1 MIEFNSLRC
10 NVATLLLV
18 VIYICFVGLGIPDS
32 LFGPAWPVM
41 SGEFG
46 LPVSVAGLM
55 TPYFC
60 IFTVISSLFS
70 DKLINRFG
78 TGKVTAVST
87 MLTAVGLFGYSFAPS
102 LWWIMIFAIP
112 LGIGAGAVD
121 AGLNNYVALHYTAS
135 HISYLHCF
143 YGVGVTV
150 SPVFMSLALSG
161 GGDWH
166 NGYRYAG
173 IAQLCIAVMAIL
185 AVPLWGKVA
194 EAGRQSGTETA
205 DTDPADTPRT
215 LSLHEQAKDAG
226 IRWVWL
232 IFAVAVTLEVLVG
245 NWGSTFLVKI
255 KGMDPAFA
263 AAMTALYYFGLAAGR
278 FFSGLLSRKLTAWRI
293 IALSLAVWPLA
304 VVFFVL
310 PLPPAVAGVGLL
322 FAGLGMGPLYPNL
335 VYLTPRNFGRDV
347 SQSVMGSQSAS
358 AYLGLLAVPPLFGL
372 LVNRFGVGL
381 YPPFLAGMYVL
392 QLLAVV
398 LFVRHLKKRG
408 RFGVDV

>member
-1 MIEFNSLRC
+1 M
-10 NVATLLLV
+10 ATLLLMI
-18 VIYICFVGLGIPDS
+18 IYACFVGLGIPDS

-46 LPVSVAGLM
+46 LPVSIAGVM

-87 MLTAVGLFGYSFAPS
+87 MLTAVGLFGYSFSPS
-102 LWWIMIFAIP
+102 IWWIMIFAIP

-121 AGLNNYVALHYTAS
+121 AGLNNYVALHYKAS

-150 SPVFMSLALSG
+150 SPVFMSLALG
-161 GGDWH
+161 KLGDWH
-166 NGYRYAG
+166 MGYRFAG
-173 IAQLCIAVMAIL
+173 IAQLCIAVIAIL
-185 AVPLWGKVA
+185 AIPLWGKVA
-194 EAGRQSGTETA
+194 RAASQGGKHSAA
-205 DTDPADTPRT
+205 DADEPEVTPR
-215 LSLHEQAKDAG
+215 SLPLREQAGDAG
-226 IRWVWL
+226 IRWIWL
-232 IFAVAVTLEVLVG
+232 IFAVAVALEVLVG

-278 FFSGLLSRKLTAWRI
+278 FFSGLLSRKLSAWQI
-293 IALSLAVWPLA
+293 IALSLAVWPLS
-304 VVFFVL
+304 VVFFLL
-310 PLPPAVAGVGLL
+310 PLPPVVSGLGLL
-322 FAGLGMGPLYPNL
+322 FAGLGMGPLYPNF

-347 SQSVMGSQSAS
+347 SQSIMGSQSAS
-358 AYLGLLAVPPLFGL
+358 AYLGLLIVPPLFGL
-372 LVNRFGVGL
+372 LVDKFSVGL
-381 YPPFLAGMYVL
+381 YPLFLALVYAIQLAAVL
-392 QLLAVV
+392 

-408 RFGVDV
+408 TFHAK

>member
-1 MIEFNSLRC
+1 M
-10 NVATLLLV
+10 ATLLLMI
-18 VIYICFVGLGIPDS
+18 IYACFVGLGIPDS

-46 LPVSVAGLM
+46 LPVSIAGVM

-87 MLTAVGLFGYSFAPS
+87 MLTAVGLFGYSFSPS
-102 LWWIMIFAIP
+102 IWWIMIFAIP
-112 LGIGAGAVD
+112 LGLGAGAVD
-121 AGLNNYVALHYTAS
+121 AGLNNYVALHYKAS

-150 SPVFMSLALSG
+150 SPVFMSLALG
-161 GGDWH
+161 KLGDWH
-166 NGYRYAG
+166 MGYRFAG
-173 IAQLCIAVMAIL
+173 IAQLCIAVIAIL
-185 AVPLWGKVA
+185 AIPLWGKVA
-194 EAGRQSGTETA
+194 RAVSQGGKHSAA
-205 DTDPADTPRT
+205 DADEPEVTPR
-215 LSLHEQAKDAG
+215 SLPLREQAKDAG

-232 IFAVAVTLEVLVG
+232 IFAVAVALEVLVG

-278 FFSGLLSRKLTAWRI
+278 FFSGLLSRKLSAWQI
-293 IALSLAVWPLA
+293 IALSLAVWPLS
-304 VVFFVL
+304 VVFFLL
-310 PLPPAVAGVGLL
+310 PLPPVVSGVGLL
-322 FAGLGMGPLYPNL
+322 FAGLGMGPLYPNF

-347 SQSVMGSQSAS
+347 SQSIMGSQSAS
-358 AYLGLLAVPPLFGL
+358 AYLGLIAVPPLFGL
-372 LVNRFGVGL
+372 LVDKFSVGL
-381 YPPFLAGMYVL
+381 YPPFLALVYAI
-392 QLLAVV
+392 QLAAVV

-408 RFGVDV
+408 TFHAK

>member
-1 MIEFNSLRC
+1 M
-10 NVATLLLV
+10 ATLLLI

-41 SGEFG
+41 STEFG
-46 LPVSVAGLM
+46 LPVSVAGFM

-87 MLTAVGLFGYSFAPS
+87 LLTAVGLFGYSFSPS
-102 LWWIMIFAIP
+102 IWWIMIFAIP

-121 AGLNNYVALHYTAS
+121 AGLNNYVALHYKAS

-166 NGYRYAG
+166 NGYLYAG

-194 EAGRQSGTETA
+194 RAGKQTA
-205 DTDPADTPRT
+205 SVGESEPTDTPR
-215 LSLHEQAKDAG
+215 SLPLREQARDAG

-232 IFAVAVTLEVLVG
+232 IFAVAVALEVLVG
-245 NWGSTFLVKI
+245 NWGSTFLVQE

-278 FFSGLLSRKLTAWRI
+278 FFSGLLSRKLTAWQI
-293 IALSLAVWPLA
+293 IALSLAVWPLS
-304 VVFFVL
+304 VVFFLL
-310 PLPPAVAGVGLL
+310 PLPPVVSGLGLL
-322 FAGLGMGPLYPNL
+322 FAGLGMGPLYPNF

-358 AYLGLLAVPPLFGL
+358 AYLGLMVVPPLFGL
-372 LVNRFGVGL
+372 LVGRFSVAL
-381 YPPFLAGMYVL
+381 YPPFLALMYLIQLAAVL
-392 QLLAVV
+392 

-408 RFGVDV
+408 TFNVK

>member
-1 MIEFNSLRC
+1 M
-10 NVATLLLV
+10 ATLLLI

-41 SGEFG
+41 SAEFG

-87 MLTAVGLFGYSFAPS
+87 LLTAIGLFGYSFAPS
-102 LWWIMIFAIP
+102 IWWILLSAIP
-112 LGIGAGAVD
+112 LGLGGGAVD
-121 AGLNNYVALHYTAS
+121 AGLNNYVALHYKAS

-150 SPVFMSLALSG
+150 SPVFMSLALAKL
-161 GGDWH
+161 GDWH
-166 NGYRYAG
+166 MGYRFAG
-173 IAQLCIAVMAIL
+173 IAQLCIALIAIL

-194 EAGRQSGTETA
+194 RAATQAGKHNTA
-205 DTDPADTPRT
+205 EPDKGESEVTPRS
-215 LSLHEQAKDAG
+215 LSIREQAKDAG
-226 IRWVWL
+226 IRWIWL
-232 IFAVAVTLEVLVG
+232 IFAVAVALEVLVG
-245 NWGSTFLVKI
+245 NWGSTFLVRV

-278 FFSGLLSRKLTAWRI
+278 FVSGLLSRKLSPWQI
-293 IALSLAVWPLA
+293 IALSLAVWPLS

-310 PLPPAVAGVGLL
+310 PLPPAVCGVGLL
-322 FAGLGMGPLYPNL
+322 FAGLGMGPLYPNF

-347 SQSVMGSQSAS
+347 SQSIMGSQSAS
-358 AYLGLLAVPPLFGL
+358 AYLGLIAVPPLFGL
-372 LVNRFGVGL
+372 LVDRFSVIL
-381 YPPFLAGMYVL
+381 YPPFLAVVYLVQLGAVL
-392 QLLAVV
+392 

-408 RFGVDV
+408 RYHITE

>member
-1 MIEFNSLRC
+1 M
-10 NVATLLLV
+10 ATLLLI

-41 SGEFG
+41 STEFG
-46 LPVSVAGLM
+46 LPVSVAGVM

-87 MLTAVGLFGYSFAPS
+87 MLTAIGLFGYSLAPS
-102 LWWIMIFAIP
+102 IWWILLSAIP
-112 LGIGAGAVD
+112 LGLGAGAVD
-121 AGLNNYVALHYTAS
+121 AGLNNYVALHYKAS
-135 HISYLHCF
+135 HISFLHCF

-150 SPVFMSLALSG
+150 SPVFMSLALAKL
-161 GGDWH
+161 GDWH
-166 NGYRYAG
+166 MGYRFAG
-173 IAQLCIAVMAIL
+173 IAQLCIAIAAIL
-185 AVPLWGKVA
+185 AIPLWGKVA
-194 EAGRQSGTETA
+194 KAGTHSPAEA
-205 DTDPADTPRT
+205 DTGEPEVAPRS
-215 LSLHEQAKDAG
+215 LSIREQAKDPG
-226 IRWVWL
+226 IRWIWL
-232 IFAVAVTLEVLVG
+232 IFAVAVALEVLVG

-278 FFSGLLSRKLTAWRI
+278 FLSGLLSRKLTAWQI
-293 IALSLAVWPLA
+293 IALSLVVWPLS

-310 PLPPAVAGVGLL
+310 PLPPVVSGVGLL
-322 FAGLGMGPLYPNL
+322 FAGLGMGPLYPNF

-347 SQSVMGSQSAS
+347 SQSIMGSQSAS
-358 AYLGLLAVPPLFGL
+358 AYLGLIAVPPLFGL
-372 LVNRFGVGL
+372 LVDRFSVGL
-381 YPPFLAGMYVL
+381 YPPFLALVYL
-392 QLLAVV
+392 IQLAAVV

-408 RFGVDV
+408 RFGGTQ

>member
-1 MIEFNSLRC
+1 M
-10 NVATLLLV
+10 ATLLLII
-18 VIYICFVGLGIPDS
+18 IYICFVGLGIPDS

-41 SGEFG
+41 SAEFG
-46 LPVSVAGLM
+46 LPVSVAGFM

-60 IFTVISSLFS
+60 VFTVVSSLFS

-78 TGKVTAVST
+78 TGRITAVST
-87 MLTAVGLFGYSFAPS
+87 LLTAVGLFGYSFAPS
-102 LWWIMIFAIP
+102 IWWIMIFAIP

-121 AGLNNYVALHYTAS
+121 AGLNNYVALHYNAS

-173 IAQLCIAVMAIL
+173 IAQLCVAVMAIL

-194 EAGRQSGTETA
+194 AGSRSA
-205 DTDPADTPRT
+205 DSDVAADPADAPRT
-215 LSLHEQAKDAG
+215 LSLREQAKDAG

-245 NWGSTFLVKI
+245 NWGSTFLVKE

-278 FFSGLLSRKLTAWRI
+278 FFSGLLSRKLTAWQI
-293 IALSLAVWPLA
+293 IAISLAVWPLS
-304 VVFFVL
+304 VVLFVL
-310 PLPPAVAGVGLL
+310 PLPPVVSGIGLL
-322 FAGLGMGPLYPNL
+322 FAGLGMGPLYPNF

-347 SQSVMGSQSAS
+347 SQSIMGSQSAS
-358 AYLGLLAVPPLFGL
+358 AYLGLLIVPPLFGL
-372 LVNRFGVGL
+372 LVGRFGVTL
-381 YPPFLAGMYVL
+381 YPPFLALMYL
-392 QLLAVV
+392 IQLAAVV

-408 RFGVDV
+408 RFGEK

>member
-1 MIEFNSLRC
+1 ME
-10 NVATLLLV
+10 TLLLMI
-18 VIYICFVGLGIPDS
+18 IYACFVGLGIPDS

-46 LPVSVAGLM
+46 LPVSIAGVM

-87 MLTAVGLFGYSFAPS
+87 LLTAIGLFGYSFSPS
-102 LWWIMIFAIP
+102 IWWIMIFAIP

-121 AGLNNYVALHYTAS
+121 AGLNNYVALHYKAS

-150 SPVFMSLALSG
+150 SPVFMSLALG
-161 GGDWH
+161 KLGDWH
-166 NGYRYAG
+166 MGYRFAG
-173 IAQLCIAVMAIL
+173 IAQLCIAVIAIL
-185 AVPLWGKVA
+185 AIPLWGKVA
-194 EAGRQSGTETA
+194 RAASQGGKHSAAEADA
-205 DTDPADTPRT
+205 DEPEVTPR
-215 LSLHEQAKDAG
+215 SLPLREQAGDAG
-226 IRWVWL
+226 IRWIWL
-232 IFAVAVTLEVLVG
+232 IFAVAVALEVLVG

-278 FFSGLLSRKLTAWRI
+278 FFSGLLSRKLTAWQI
-293 IALSLAVWPLA
+293 IALSLAVWPLS
-304 VVFFVL
+304 VVFFLL
-310 PLPPAVAGVGLL
+310 PLPPVVSGMGLL
-322 FAGLGMGPLYPNL
+322 FAGLGMGPLYPNF

-347 SQSVMGSQSAS
+347 SQSIMGSQSAS
-358 AYLGLLAVPPLFGL
+358 AYLGLLIVPPLFGL
-372 LVNRFGVGL
+372 LVDKFSVGL
-381 YPPFLAGMYVL
+381 YPPFLALVYAIQLAAVL
-392 QLLAVV
+392 

-408 RFGVDV
+408 TFHAK

>member
-1 MIEFNSLRC
+1 M
-10 NVATLLLV
+10 ATLLLI

-70 DKLINRFG
+70 DRLINRFG
-78 TGKVTAVST
+78 TGRITAVST
-87 MLTAVGLFGYSFAPS
+87 LLTAVGLFGYSCAPS
-102 LWWIMIFAIP
+102 IWWILIFAIP

-121 AGLNNYVALHYTAS
+121 AGLNNYVALHYKAS

-150 SPVFMSLALSG
+150 SPVYMSLALSD

-166 NGYRYAG
+166 NGYRYAA
-173 IAQLCIAVMAIL
+173 IAQLCIAAVAMLAI
-185 AVPLWGKVA
+185 PLWSKAANTDFPA
-194 EAGRQSGTETA
+194 EADTSGLI
-205 DTDPADTPRT
+205 PRT
-215 LSLHEQAKDAG
+215 LSLREQAGDAG
-226 IRWVWL
+226 IRWVWF
-232 IFAVAVTLEVLVG
+232 IFAVMVALEVLVG
-245 NWGSTFLVKI
+245 NWGSTYLVTV
-255 KGMDPAFA
+255 KGMDPALA

-278 FFSGLLSRKLTAWRI
+278 FLSGLLSRRLTAWRI
-293 IALSLAVWPLA
+293 IALSLAVWPLS
-304 VVFFVL
+304 VVFFLL
-310 PLPPAVAGVGLL
+310 PLPPVLSGLGLL
-322 FAGLGMGPLYPNL
+322 FAGLGMGPLYPNF

-358 AYLGLLAVPPLFGL
+358 AYLGLLIIPPLFGV
-372 LVNRFGVGL
+372 LVGRFSVAL
-381 YPPFLAGMYVL
+381 YPPFLALMYLL
-392 QLLAVV
+392 QLSAVL
-398 LFVRHLKKRG
+398 LFVRHLRRRG
-408 RFGVDV
+408 GPGGARGTE

>member
-1 MIEFNSLRC
+1 M
-10 NVATLLLV
+10 ATLLLII
-18 VIYICFVGLGIPDS
+18 IYICFVGLGIPDS

-41 SGEFG
+41 SAEFG
-46 LPVSVAGLM
+46 LPVSVAGFM

-60 IFTVISSLFS
+60 VFTVVSSLFS

-78 TGKVTAVST
+78 TGRITAVST
-87 MLTAVGLFGYSFAPS
+87 LLTAVGLFGYSFAPS
-102 LWWIMIFAIP
+102 IWWIMIFAIP

-121 AGLNNYVALHYTAS
+121 AGLNNYVALHYNAS

-173 IAQLCIAVMAIL
+173 IAQLCVAVMAIL

-194 EAGRQSGTETA
+194 VGSGVAHGEVTS
-205 DTDPADTPRT
+205 DPADAPRT
-215 LSLHEQAKDAG
+215 LSLREQAKDAG

-245 NWGSTFLVKI
+245 NWGSTFLVKE

-278 FFSGLLSRKLTAWRI
+278 FFSGLLSRKLTAWQI
-293 IALSLAVWPLA
+293 IAISLAVWPLS
-304 VVFFVL
+304 VVLFVL
-310 PLPPAVAGVGLL
+310 PLPPVVSGIGLL
-322 FAGLGMGPLYPNL
+322 FAGLGMGPLYPNF

-347 SQSVMGSQSAS
+347 SQSIMGSQSAS
-358 AYLGLLAVPPLFGL
+358 AYLGLLIVPPLFGL
-372 LVNRFGVGL
+372 LVGRFGVTL
-381 YPPFLAGMYVL
+381 YPPFLALMYL
-392 QLLAVV
+392 IQLAAVV

-408 RFGVDV
+408 RFGEK

>member
-1 MIEFNSLRC
+1 M
-10 NVATLLLV
+10 ATLLLII
-18 VIYICFVGLGIPDS
+18 IYICFVGLGIPDS

-60 IFTVISSLFS
+60 VFTVISSLFS

-87 MLTAVGLFGYSFAPS
+87 LLTAMGLFGYSLAPS
-102 LWWIMIFAIP
+102 IWWIMIFAIP

-121 AGLNNYVALHYTAS
+121 AGLNNYVALHYNAS

-150 SPVFMSLALSG
+150 SPVFMSLALAG
-161 GGDWH
+161 NGDWH
-166 NGYRYAG
+166 LGYRYAG
-173 IAQLCIAVMAIL
+173 IAQLIVAVCAIL
-185 AVPLWGKVA
+185 AIPLWGKVA
-194 EAGRQSGTETA
+194 GAGK
-205 DTDPADTPRT
+205 PAAAEREPVPPVDTPRT
-215 LSLHEQAKDAG
+215 LSLREQAKDAG

-232 IFAVAVTLEVLVG
+232 IFTVAVALEVLVG
-245 NWGSTFLVKI
+245 NWGSTFLVRE

-263 AAMTALYYFGLAAGR
+263 AAMTALYYLGLAAGR
-278 FFSGLLSRKLTAWRI
+278 FLSGILSRRFTAWQI
-293 IALSLAVWPLA
+293 IALALAVWPLS
-304 VVFFVL
+304 VVFFLL
-310 PLPPAVAGVGLL
+310 PLPPVVSGVGLL

-347 SQSVMGSQSAS
+347 SQSIILTVMLESKTLWSPAVALERPVGIFHHKVLSFSGSRHH
-358 AYLGLLAVPPLFGL
+358 
-372 LVNRFGVGL
+372 LVKTSMEEFQMSL
-381 YPPFLAGMYVL
+381 
-392 QLLAVV
+392 
-398 LFVRHLKKRG
+398 
-408 RFGVDV
+408 

>member
-1 MIEFNSLRC
+1 M
-10 NVATLLLV
+10 ATLLLMI
-18 VIYICFVGLGIPDS
+18 IYACFVGLGIPDS

-46 LPVSVAGLM
+46 LPVSIAGVM

-87 MLTAVGLFGYSFAPS
+87 MLTAVGLFGYSFSPS
-102 LWWIMIFAIP
+102 IWWIMIFAIP

-121 AGLNNYVALHYTAS
+121 AGLNNYVALHYKAS

-150 SPVFMSLALSG
+150 SPVFMSLALG
-161 GGDWH
+161 KLGDWH
-166 NGYRYAG
+166 MGYRFAG
-173 IAQLCIAVMAIL
+173 IAQLCIAVIAIL
-185 AVPLWGKVA
+185 AIPLWGKVA
-194 EAGRQSGTETA
+194 RAASQGGKHSAA
-205 DTDPADTPRT
+205 DADEPEVTPR
-215 LSLHEQAKDAG
+215 SLPLREQAGDAG
-226 IRWVWL
+226 IRWIWL
-232 IFAVAVTLEVLVG
+232 IFAVAVALEVLVG

-255 KGMDPAFA
+255 KGMEPAYA

-278 FFSGLLSRKLTAWRI
+278 FFSGLLSRKLSAWQI
-293 IALSLAVWPLA
+293 IALSLAVWPLS
-304 VVFFVL
+304 VVFFLL
-310 PLPPAVAGVGLL
+310 PLPPVVSGLGLL
-322 FAGLGMGPLYPNL
+322 FAGLGMGPLYPNF

-347 SQSVMGSQSAS
+347 SQSIMGSQSAS
-358 AYLGLLAVPPLFGL
+358 AYLGLLIVPPLFGL
-372 LVNRFGVGL
+372 LVDKFSVGL
-381 YPPFLAGMYVL
+381 YPLFLALVYAIQLAAVL
-392 QLLAVV
+392 

-408 RFGVDV
+408 TFHAK

>member
-1 MIEFNSLRC
+1 M
-10 NVATLLLV
+10 ATLLLMI
-18 VIYICFVGLGIPDS
+18 IYACFVGLGIPDS

-46 LPVSVAGLM
+46 LPVSIAGVM

-87 MLTAVGLFGYSFAPS
+87 LLTAIGLFGYSFSPS
-102 LWWIMIFAIP
+102 IWWIMIFAIP

-121 AGLNNYVALHYTAS
+121 AGLNNYVALHYKAS

-150 SPVFMSLALSG
+150 SPVFMSLALG
-161 GGDWH
+161 KLGDWH
-166 NGYRYAG
+166 MGYRFAG
-173 IAQLCIAVMAIL
+173 IAQLCIAVIAIL
-185 AVPLWGKVA
+185 AIPLWGKVA
-194 EAGRQSGTETA
+194 RAASQGGKHSAA
-205 DTDPADTPRT
+205 DADEPEVTPR
-215 LSLHEQAKDAG
+215 SLPLREQAKDAG

-232 IFAVAVTLEVLVG
+232 IFAVAVALEVLVG

-278 FFSGLLSRKLTAWRI
+278 FFSGLLSRKLTAWQI
-293 IALSLAVWPLA
+293 IALSLAVWPLS
-304 VVFFVL
+304 VVFFLL
-310 PLPPAVAGVGLL
+310 PLPPVVSGMGLL
-322 FAGLGMGPLYPNL
+322 FAGLGMGPLYPNF

-347 SQSVMGSQSAS
+347 SQSIMGSQSAS
-358 AYLGLLAVPPLFGL
+358 AYLGLIAVPPLFGL
-372 LVNRFGVGL
+372 LVDKFSVGL
-381 YPPFLAGMYVL
+381 YPPFLAVVYAIQLAAVL
-392 QLLAVV
+392 

-408 RFGVDV
+408 TFHAK

>member
-1 MIEFNSLRC
+1 M
-10 NVATLLLV
+10 ATLLLMI
-18 VIYICFVGLGIPDS
+18 IYACFVGLGIPDS

-46 LPVSVAGLM
+46 LPVSIAGVM

-87 MLTAVGLFGYSFAPS
+87 LLTAVGLFGYSFAPS
-102 LWWIMIFAIP
+102 ILWIMIFAIP

-121 AGLNNYVALHYTAS
+121 AGLNNYVALHYKAS

-150 SPVFMSLALSG
+150 SPVFMSLALG
-161 GGDWH
+161 KLGDWH
-166 NGYRYAG
+166 MGYRFAG
-173 IAQLCIAVMAIL
+173 IAQLCIAVIAIL
-185 AVPLWGKVA
+185 AIPLWGKVA
-194 EAGRQSGTETA
+194 RAVSQGGKHSAA
-205 DTDPADTPRT
+205 DADEPEVTPRS
-215 LSLHEQAKDAG
+215 LSLREQAKDAG

-232 IFAVAVTLEVLVG
+232 IFAVAVALEVLVG

-255 KGMDPAFA
+255 KGMEPAYA

-278 FFSGLLSRKLTAWRI
+278 FFSGLLSRKLTAWQI
-293 IALSLAVWPLA
+293 IALSLAVWPLS
-304 VVFFVL
+304 VVFFLL
-310 PLPPAVAGVGLL
+310 PLPPVVSGIGLL
-322 FAGLGMGPLYPNL
+322 FAGLGMGPLYPNF

-347 SQSVMGSQSAS
+347 SQSIMGSQSAS
-358 AYLGLLAVPPLFGL
+358 AYLGLIAVPPLFGL
-372 LVNRFGVGL
+372 LVDKFSVGL
-381 YPPFLAGMYVL
+381 YPPFLALVYAIQLAAVL
-392 QLLAVV
+392 

-408 RFGVDV
+408 TFHAK